1 MPRRGR
7 QLLGINLCHDAG
19 TPAVMSDHGR
29 MQTPGPNVAGYA
41 APEPNVAGY
50 AAPEPNVAEPHLP
63 RRVTSFRTRRSTLS
77 GGQQATWER
86 LWPEMGMLARD
97 ADGPAGLLDAEA
109 WFGRSAPVVLEIG
122 SGTGVS
128 TLAMAKAEPHLG
140 GVAVEAYK

>member
-1 MPRRGR
+1 MRLRGR

-41 APEPNVAGY
+41 APQ
-50 AAPEPNVAEPHLP
+50 PNVAEPHLP

-86 LWPEMGMLARD
+86 LWPVLGLQARD
-97 ADGPAGLLDAEA
+97 ADGPAALLDTDA

-128 TLAMAKAEPHLG
+128 TLAMAKA
-140 GVAVEAYK
+140 